1 MLNKTENNTN
11 ISSINPC
18 STESLIAVTGN
29 DGETHIIQRELIS
42 HSVEGH
48 EATIIHLVTG
58 KSIRVYQNQCR
69 AFWRGWPIPGEF
81 LHGNALFSFHA

>member
-58 KSIRVYQNQCR
+58 KSIWFLCHLK
-69 AFWRGWPIPGEF
+69 FWQKLGITVSE
-81 LHGNALFSFHA
+81 

>member
-48 EATIIHLVTG
+48 EATIIHRL
-58 KSIRVYQNQCR
+58 C
-69 AFWRGWPIPGEF
+69 
-81 LHGNALFSFHA
+81 

>member
-29 DGETHIIQRELIS
+29 DGETHIIQRELD
-42 HSVEGH
+42 
-48 EATIIHLVTG
+48 
-58 KSIRVYQNQCR
+58 
-69 AFWRGWPIPGEF
+69 WPLYF
-81 LHGNALFSFHA
+81 HTLFIT

>member
-48 EATIIHLVTG
+48 EATIIHLVALLQIVG
-58 KSIRVYQNQCR
+58 GDKLI
-69 AFWRGWPIPGEF
+69 IPF
-81 LHGNALFSFHA
+81 C

>member
-48 EATIIHLVTG
+48 EATIGFV
-58 KSIRVYQNQCR
+58 
-69 AFWRGWPIPGEF
+69 E
-81 LHGNALFSFHA
+81 

>member
-48 EATIIHLVTG
+48 EATIIHGV
-58 KSIRVYQNQCR
+58 
-69 AFWRGWPIPGEF
+69 
-81 LHGNALFSFHA
+81 

>member
-18 STESLIAVTGN
+18 STESLIAVTEN

-58 KSIRVYQNQCR
+58 KSIRVSLSSEIL
-69 AFWRGWPIPGEF
+69 AKKLGVTVSE
-81 LHGNALFSFHA
+81 

>member
-18 STESLIAVTGN
+18 STEGLIAVTGN

-42 HSVEGH
+42 HSVKGH
-48 EATIIHLVTG
+48 EATII
-58 KSIRVYQNQCR
+58 R
-69 AFWRGWPIPGEF
+69 
-81 LHGNALFSFHA
+81 

>member
-18 STESLIAVTGN
+18 STEGLIAVTGN

-42 HSVEGH
+42 GFEGQRC
-48 EATIIHLVTG
+48 
-58 KSIRVYQNQCR
+58 KKPR
-69 AFWRGWPIPGEF
+69 
-81 LHGNALFSFHA
+81 